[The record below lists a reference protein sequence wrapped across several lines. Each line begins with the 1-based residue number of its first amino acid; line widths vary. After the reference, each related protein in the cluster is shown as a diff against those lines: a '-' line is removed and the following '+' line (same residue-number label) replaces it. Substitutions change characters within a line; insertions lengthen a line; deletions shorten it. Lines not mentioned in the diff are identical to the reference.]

1 VILGRASRLVQEL
14 FYVKLQVF
22 CLFFCLFARKV
33 VLLPTQGLK
42 SFFKNDKMKR
52 KTCKMRTLAMIMAVF
67 SSVAAMGQSEK
78 KNSEPD
84 WLKDFTSR
92 ITLNGYAQGG
102 WSYQNPNG
110 EPTNAYNLKRTL
122 LWAKARITDRWSF
135 MFMHDFS
142 SVVQEFYTDYRLSKG
157 NELTVRLGQ
166 FKHSYSMENP
176 LSPTQL
182 ELIDVYSQ
190 AVLYL
195 AGEGP
200 DPLNGVNYGRDMGLE
215 IYGDLAKGLVHYE
228 LALMSGQGIN
238 RRDLNNQ
245 KDFIA
250 KLELRPM
257 LGFRVV
263 ASGYL
268 GTGCAV
274 NKAAWNP
281 DIQVGDNYK
290 RNRYSVGAE
299 YKTQAYTGS
308 KYKEARP
315 ASIRAEWLGGQDGDV
330 GSRGGYATVCIPV
343 VDALDVVAS
352 GETFDRN
359 TKVDGWDQTNLTLGL
374 QYWFYKK
381 CRLQLQY
388 TRCLCGENISS
399 KDYDW
404 LQAQVQVAF

>member
-1 VILGRASRLVQEL
+1 
-14 FYVKLQVF
+14 
-22 CLFFCLFARKV
+22 
-33 VLLPTQGLK
+33 
-42 SFFKNDKMKR
+42 MKR
-52 KTCKMRTLAMIMAVF
+52 ITCKLRTLAVMMAVF
-67 SSVAAMGQSEK
+67 SSVAAMGQSQPNQQQPEK
-78 KNSEPD
+78 KEKPE
-84 WLKDFTSR
+84 WLKELSSR
-92 ITLNGYAQGG
+92 ITLSGYAQAG
-102 WSYQNPNG
+102 WSCQNPNNKT
-110 EPTNAYNLKRTL
+110 TNAFNLKRTL

-135 MFMHDFS
+135 LFMHDFS
-142 SVVQEFYTDYRLSKG
+142 SVVQEFYTDYRFSKN

-215 IYGDLAKGLVHYE
+215 VYGDLAKGVIHYE

-238 RRDLNNQ
+238 RKDLNNQ
-245 KDFIA
+245 KDFVA
-250 KLELRPM
+250 KLEVRPM
-257 LGFRVV
+257 DGLRFV

-274 NKAAWNP
+274 NTAAWNP

-290 RNRYSVGAE
+290 RNRYSIGGE
-299 YKTQAYTGS
+299 YKTSPYAGS
-308 KYKEARP
+308 KYQEARP
-315 ASIRAEWLGGQDGDV
+315 ASIRAEWLGGKDGNV
-330 GSRGGYATVCIPV
+330 NSQGGYATVCIPV
-343 VDALDVVAS
+343 VDALDIVAS

-359 TKVDGWDQTNLTLGL
+359 TKVDGWDQTNLTIGL
-374 QYWFYKK
+374 QYWYYKK
-381 CRLQLQY
+381 CRVQLQY
-388 TRCLCGENISS
+388 TRCLCGDKISS
-399 KDYDW
+399 NDYNW

>member
-1 VILGRASRLVQEL
+1 MKGKACKLRLLVMSLALTTSIAVMAQ
-14 FYVKLQVF
+14 QQ
-22 CLFFCLFARKV
+22 
-33 VLLPTQGLK
+33 QGEI
-42 SFFKNDKMKR
+42 DWMKD
-52 KTCKMRTLAMIMAVF
+52 L
-67 SSVAAMGQSEK
+67 
-78 KNSEPD
+78 
-84 WLKDFTSR
+84 TSR
-92 ITLNGYAQGG
+92 ITLNGCAQGG

-110 EPTNAYNLKRTL
+110 KDQNAFNLKRTL

-135 MFMHDFS
+135 LFMHDFS
-142 SVVQEFYTDYRLSKG
+142 SVVQEFYTDFRVTKG
-157 NELTVRLGQ
+157 NEMTIRLGQ

-200 DPLNGVNYGRDMGLE
+200 DPLHGVNYGRDMGIE
-215 IYGDLAKGLVHYE
+215 VFGDLLDNKLHYE

-238 RRDLNNQ
+238 RKDLNNQ
-245 KDFIA
+245 KDFLA
-250 KLELRPM
+250 KIEVRPIDGLR
-257 LGFRVV
+257 LV
-263 ASGYL
+263 ASSYIGKGHAV
-268 GTGCAV
+268 GT
-274 NKAAWNP
+274 AAWNP

-299 YKTQAYTGS
+299 YKTHAYTGS

-315 ASIRAEWLGGQDGDV
+315 ASIRAEWLGGEDGKV
-330 GSRGGYATVCIPV
+330 GSRGGYITSSIPV

-352 GETFDRN
+352 AETYDRN
-359 TKVDGWDQTNLTLGL
+359 TKVDGWDQTNLTIGL

-381 CRLQLQY
+381 CRMQLQY
-388 TRCLCGENISS
+388 TRCLLGNQLG
-399 KDYDW
+399 KDYNW

>member
-1 VILGRASRLVQEL
+1 
-14 FYVKLQVF
+14 
-22 CLFFCLFARKV
+22 
-33 VLLPTQGLK
+33 
-42 SFFKNDKMKR
+42 MKR
-52 KTCKMRTLAMIMAVF
+52 KTCKLKMLFVMAACGLCTT
-67 SSVAAMGQSEK
+67 VAAQQK
-78 KNSEPD
+78 DNDTD
-84 WLKDFTSR
+84 WMKDLSSR

-102 WSYQNPNG
+102 WSYQDPNG
-110 EPTNAYNLKRTL
+110 VKTNAYNLKRTL
-122 LWAKARITDRWSF
+122 LWAKAKITDRWSF
-135 MFMHDFS
+135 LFMHDFS
-142 SVVQEFYTDYRLSKG
+142 SVVQEFYTDYRVSNG

-166 FKHSYSMENP
+166 FKHSYTMENP

-182 ELIDVYSQ
+182 ELVDVYSQ

-215 IYGDLAKGLVHYE
+215 VYGDLAQGVLHYE

-238 RRDLNNQ
+238 RKDLNNQ

-257 LGFRVV
+257 PGFRVV

-268 GTGCAV
+268 GTGNAV
-274 NKAAWNP
+274 GVAKWNP
-281 DIQVGDNYK
+281 DINVGDNYK

-315 ASIRAEWLGGQDGDV
+315 ASIRAEWLGGQDGNV
-330 GSRGGYATVCIPV
+330 GSRGGYVTTCIPV
-343 VDALDVVAS
+343 VDALDIVAS

-359 TKVDGWDQTNLTLGL
+359 TKVEGWDQTNLTIGL

-381 CRLQLQY
+381 CRMQLQY
-388 TRCLCGENISS
+388 TRCLCGDHISS
-399 KDYDW
+399 KDYNW
-404 LQAQVQVAF
+404 LQAQMQVAF

>member
-1 VILGRASRLVQEL
+1 M
-14 FYVKLQVF
+14 KLLAV
-22 CLFFCLFARKV
+22 
-33 VLLPTQGLK
+33 
-42 SFFKNDKMKR
+42 
-52 KTCKMRTLAMIMAVF
+52 AMIALGANF
-67 SSVAAMGQSEK
+67 TASAQQKSSEI
-78 KNSEPD
+78 D
-84 WLKDFTSR
+84 WTKDFTSR

-110 EPTNAYNLKRTL
+110 KDQNAYNLKRTL

-142 SVVQEFYTDYRLSKG
+142 SVVQEYYTDYRVSKG
-157 NELTVRLGQ
+157 NELTVRFGQ
-166 FKHSYSMENP
+166 FKHSYTMENP
-176 LSPTQL
+176 MSPTQL
-182 ELIDVYSQ
+182 ELVDVYSQ

-215 IYGDLAKGLVHYE
+215 LYGDLANGVVHYN
-228 LALMSGQGIN
+228 LGLMSGQGIN
-238 RRDLNNQ
+238 RKDQNNQ
-245 KDFIA
+245 KDLIA
-250 KLELRPM
+250 KLELRPVD
-257 LGFRVV
+257 GFRVV

-274 NKAAWNP
+274 GTAAWNP
-281 DIQVGDNYK
+281 EINVGDNYK

-299 YKTQAYTGS
+299 YKTQPYTGS

-315 ASIRAEWLGGQDGDV
+315 ASVRAEWLGGQDGNV
-330 GSRGGYATVCIPV
+330 GSRGGYVTTCIPV

-359 TKVDGWDQTNLTLGL
+359 TKVDGWDQTNLTVGL

-381 CRLQLQY
+381 CRMQLQY
-388 TRCLCGENISS
+388 TRCMCGDKIG
-399 KDYDW
+399 KDYNW
-404 LQAQVQVAF
+404 VQAQMQVAF

>member
-1 VILGRASRLVQEL
+1 
-14 FYVKLQVF
+14 
-22 CLFFCLFARKV
+22 
-33 VLLPTQGLK
+33 
-42 SFFKNDKMKR
+42 MKR
-52 KTCKMRTLAMIMAVF
+52 KTCKMKLLAVMMMMGSSLMASAQQK
-67 SSVAAMGQSEK
+67 SSEI
-78 KNSEPD
+78 D
-84 WLKDFTSR
+84 WTKDFTSR

-102 WSYQNPNG
+102 WSYQNPNDK
-110 EPTNAYNLKRTL
+110 PQNAYNLKRTL

-135 MFMHDFS
+135 LFMHDFS

-166 FKHSYSMENP
+166 FKHSYTMENP
-176 LSPTQL
+176 MSPTQL
-182 ELIDVYSQ
+182 ELVDVYSQ

-215 IYGDLAKGLVHYE
+215 VYGDLAKGLVHYE
-228 LALMSGQGIN
+228 LALMSGQGVN
-238 RRDLNNQ
+238 RKDLNNQ

-250 KLELRPM
+250 KLELRPVD
-257 LGFRVV
+257 GFRVV

-274 NKAAWNP
+274 GTAAWNP
-281 DIQVGDNYK
+281 EINVGDNYK

-299 YKTQAYTGS
+299 YKTQPYTGS

-315 ASIRAEWLGGQDGDV
+315 ASIRAEWLGGQDGNV
-330 GSRGGYATVCIPV
+330 GSRGGYVTTTIPV
-343 VDALDVVAS
+343 VDALDIVAS

-359 TKVDGWDQTNLTLGL
+359 TKVDGWDQTNLTVEL

-381 CRLQLQY
+381 CRMQLQY
-388 TRCLCGENISS
+388 TRCMCGDMIG
-399 KDYDW
+399 KDYNW
-404 LQAQVQVAF
+404 LQAQMQVAF

>member
-1 VILGRASRLVQEL
+1 
-14 FYVKLQVF
+14 
-22 CLFFCLFARKV
+22 
-33 VLLPTQGLK
+33 
-42 SFFKNDKMKR
+42 MKR
-52 KTCKMRTLAMIMAVF
+52 ETCKMKLLAVMMMAG
-67 SSVAAMGQSEK
+67 SSLMASAQQKSSEI
-78 KNSEPD
+78 D
-84 WLKDFTSR
+84 WTKDFTSR

-102 WSYQNPNG
+102 WSYQNPNDK
-110 EPTNAYNLKRTL
+110 PQNAYNLKRTL

-142 SVVQEFYTDYRLSKG
+142 SVVQEYYTDYRLSKG

-166 FKHSYSMENP
+166 FKHSYTMENP
-176 LSPTQL
+176 MSPTQL
-182 ELIDVYSQ
+182 ELVDVYSQ

-215 IYGDLAKGLVHYE
+215 VYGDLAKGLVHYE
-228 LALMSGQGIN
+228 LALMSGQGVN
-238 RRDLNNQ
+238 RKDLNNQ

-250 KLELRPM
+250 KLELRPVD
-257 LGFRVV
+257 GFRVV

-274 NKAAWNP
+274 GTAAWNP
-281 DIQVGDNYK
+281 EINVGDNYK

-299 YKTQAYTGS
+299 YKTQPYTGS

-315 ASIRAEWLGGQDGDV
+315 ASIRAEWLGGQDGNV
-330 GSRGGYATVCIPV
+330 GSRGGYVTTTIPV
-343 VDALDVVAS
+343 VDALDIVAS

-359 TKVDGWDQTNLTLGL
+359 TKVDGWDQTNLTVGL

-381 CRLQLQY
+381 CRMQLQY
-388 TRCLCGENISS
+388 TRCMCGNMIG
-399 KDYDW
+399 KDYNW
-404 LQAQVQVAF
+404 LQAQMQVAF

>member
-1 VILGRASRLVQEL
+1 MNSL
-14 FYVKLQVF
+14 FLI
-22 CLFFCLFARKV
+22 
-33 VLLPTQGLK
+33 
-42 SFFKNDKMKR
+42 DKMKTE
-52 KTCKMRTLAMIMAVF
+52 KCKLRWLAVVAGLVASLSLMAQ
-67 SSVAAMGQSEK
+67 QSQG
-78 KNSEPD
+78 EPD
-84 WLKDFTSR
+84 WMKDFTSR
-92 ITLNGYAQGG
+92 ITLNGYAQAG

-110 EPTNAYNLKRTL
+110 KSQNSYNLKRTL

-135 MFMHDFS
+135 LFMHDFS
-142 SVVQEFYTDYRLSKG
+142 SVVQEFYTDYRLTKG
-157 NELTVRLGQ
+157 SEMTVRFGQ

-182 ELIDVYSQ
+182 ELINVYSQ

-200 DPLNGVNYGRDMGLE
+200 DPLNGVNYGRDLGLE
-215 IYGDLAKGLVHYE
+215 VYGDLANGVVHYE

-238 RRDLNNQ
+238 RKDLNND

-250 KLELRPM
+250 KLELRPVEG
-257 LGFRVV
+257 LRVV

-268 GTGCAV
+268 GTGHAIGT
-274 NKAAWNP
+274 AAWNP
-281 DIQVGDNYK
+281 DVKVGDDYT

-299 YKTQAYTGS
+299 YKTQPYAGS

-315 ASIRAEWLGGQDGDV
+315 ASIRAEWLGGKDGEV
-330 GSRGGYATVCIPV
+330 GSRGGYVTTTLPL
-343 VDALDVVAS
+343 VDALDLVAS
-352 GETFDRN
+352 AETYDRN
-359 TKVDGWDQTNLTLGL
+359 TKVDGWDQTNVTLGL
-374 QYWFYKK
+374 QYWYYKK

-388 TRCLCGENISS
+388 TRCLLGDRLG

>member
-1 VILGRASRLVQEL
+1 M
-14 FYVKLQVF
+14 KL
-22 CLFFCLFARKV
+22 
-33 VLLPTQGLK
+33 
-42 SFFKNDKMKR
+42 
-52 KTCKMRTLAMIMAVF
+52 KTCKVRTLAVMLAVF
-67 SSVAAMGQSEK
+67 SSVAAMGQQK
-78 KNSEPD
+78 KDGEID

-110 EPTNAYNLKRTL
+110 KETNSYNLKRTL

-142 SVVQEFYTDYRLSKG
+142 SVVQEYYTDYRISNDNALI
-157 NELTVRLGQ
+157 VRLGQ

-215 IYGDLAKGLVHYE
+215 IYGDLAKGLLHYE

-238 RRDLNNQ
+238 RKDQNNQ

-250 KLELRPM
+250 KLEVRPM
-257 LGFRVV
+257 PGLRFV

-274 NKAAWNP
+274 GTAAWNP

-299 YKTQAYTGS
+299 YKSAPYS
-308 KYKEARP
+308 PAKYKEARP
-315 ASIRAEWLGGQDGDV
+315 LSIRAEWLGGEDGEV
-330 GSRGGYATVCIPV
+330 GSRGGYLTAAIPV
-343 VDALDVVAS
+343 VDALDIVAS

-359 TKVDGWDQTNLTLGL
+359 TKVDGWDQTNLTLGI

-381 CRLQLQY
+381 CRVQLQY